1 MGRGATATQ
10 GLILFRHLSYISLFI
25 LGKYRAV
32 GRVIRAKHLKER
44 LVIRDSTFKE
54 TETTGAANPI
64 KLLEIIA
71 DTLYIKV
78 TEPFNVIEHRQYGVQ
93 RNPI

>member
-1 MGRGATATQ
+1 MNLRTDSA
-10 GLILFRHLSYISLFI
+10 LIYICFI

-44 LVIRDSTFKE
+44 LVIRDSAFKE
-54 TETTGAANPI
+54 TETKGAANPI

-78 TEPFNVIEHRQYGVQ
+78 TESLNMLSNTISTEYSGT
-93 RNPI
+93 PI